1 MVDARDFCR
10 FGSDDDD
17 ADVEDDAN
25 DPLSAAATPMKQQA
39 EAKAAATAA
48 ATATAVNDDAALRPG
63 RRAGVSDSDDPD
75 DADGAVAVSVTGMA
89 SGRSP
94 PPLRSPQ
101 RVVAPATEAAT
112 PARQEPAAAAVAA
125 AAVAANQSREKKAA
139 AVQEGGSSYDD
150 GDADAEAERAA
161 EACLQM
167 VHDHVAKSTGGGR
180 VILLL
185 RLDRVRS
192 SSVFKF
198 PPLENSISSS
208 SSSSSS
214 SISSGGGIS
223 SSGRGDD
230 AERIDD
236 DEIGEDAVLRTM
248 PRFVAVYELP
258 AAAVFTARVERVR
271 VLLEAQ
277 GPLQL
282 KGTTDGANQAP
293 K

>member
-1 MVDARDFCR
+1 M
-10 FGSDDDD
+10 
-17 ADVEDDAN
+17 
-25 DPLSAAATPMKQQA
+25 
-39 EAKAAATAA
+39 
-48 ATATAVNDDAALRPG
+48 
-63 RRAGVSDSDDPD
+63 SDSDDPD
-75 DADGAVAVSVTGMA
+75 DADGAVAVAVTGMA

-125 AAVAANQSREKKAA
+125 VAAAAVAANQSREKKAA
-139 AVQEGGSSYDD
+139 AVQGGGSSYDD
-150 GDADAEAERAA
+150 GDADAQAERAA

-214 SISSGGGIS
+214 ISSSSISSSSISSGGGIS

-230 AERIDD
+230 AECIDD

-282 KGTTDGANQAP
+282 KGTADGANQAP